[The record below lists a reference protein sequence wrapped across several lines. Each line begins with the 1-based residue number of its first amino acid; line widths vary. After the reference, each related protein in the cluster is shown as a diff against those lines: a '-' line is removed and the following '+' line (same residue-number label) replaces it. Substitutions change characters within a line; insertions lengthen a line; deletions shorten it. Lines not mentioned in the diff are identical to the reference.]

1 MKKLV
6 DFFKNLYY
14 NAHMVEGISPDQ
26 NQKGIY
32 TMAYTESMIAKI
44 HAAAPLNLEKAHELA
59 GEMGVT
65 YRSVISKAKQLG
77 VEYVKKA
84 PAAKKAKADSVTK
97 AQLLERIRGKI
108 GTNREG
114 DLNKEELEK
123 ICEFFAI

>member
-1 MKKLV
+1 
-6 DFFKNLYY
+6 
-14 NAHMVEGISPDQ
+14 
-26 NQKGIY
+26 
-32 TMAYTESMIAKI
+32 MAYTESQNAKI
-44 HAAAPLNLEKAHELA
+44 RARAPLNMAIAQELA
-59 GEMGVT
+59 TEFGVS

-84 PAAKKAKADSVTK
+84 PAAKKAKADGVTK
-97 AQLLERIRGKI
+97 AQLLDRIRGKI

>member
-1 MKKLV
+1 
-6 DFFKNLYY
+6 
-14 NAHMVEGISPDQ
+14 
-26 NQKGIY
+26 
-32 TMAYTESMIAKI
+32 MAYTESMIAKI
-44 HAAAPLNLEKAHELA
+44 HASAPLNLAVATELA
-59 GEMGVT
+59 SEFGVS

-84 PAAKKAKADSVTK
+84 PAAKKAKADTVTK
-97 AQLLERIRGKI
+97 AELLTRIRSKI